1 MHASSELTLTSTYH
15 PGSQAV
21 GLLRGHVVAAL
32 AQLASGRPSAAK
44 IHAARK
50 ELKRARATLRLMR
63 EAIAPNQYN
72 DEDAELRRAAQM
84 LNDVR
89 DAEVL
94 LHAFARLRSSL
105 KKARPHANLQPL
117 HKLLREERQRATAA
131 NLKQQLPDAR
141 AVLMQARRRTRE
153 WSVANDI
160 DLLTTGMQ
168 RTYRKG
174 RLCYRAACQS
184 PSDDRLHAWRRQVKY
199 CAYQLEALGS
209 IGSAKAA
216 KRLHSCVRL
225 ADLLGKDHDLAML
238 HERVATADLDAS
250 SALGCANAIRRRRAG
265 LQRKAFEL
273 GARLYRAK
281 PRKFRPLRRRSSS
294 ANSSRSPSR
303 APSHAT
309 WVTGRIASSRRSPPS
324 TGTSRAARCP

>member
-1 MHASSELTLTSTYH
+1 MVAEGDYAMHAPSELTLTSTYH
-15 PGSQAV
+15 PGSQGV
-21 GLLRGHVVAAL
+21 GLLRGHVAAAL
-32 AQLASGRPSAAK
+32 THLAGSGPSAAK

-50 ELKRARATLRLMR
+50 ELQRARATLRLMR

-72 DEDAELRRAAQM
+72 DEDAQLRRAAQM

-94 LHAFARLRSSL
+94 LRAFARLRSSL
-105 KKARPHANLQPL
+105 KEARPHATLEPL
-117 HKLLREERQRATAA
+117 HKLLREERRRATAA
-131 NLKQQLPDAR
+131 NLQRQLPNAR
-141 AVLMQARRRTRE
+141 AVLMQAGRRTRE
-153 WSVANDI
+153 WSVANDM
-160 DLLTTGMQ
+160 DLLTRGMQ

-199 CAYQLEALGS
+199 CTYQLEALGS

-216 KRLHSCVRL
+216 KRLRSCMKL

-238 HERVATADLDAS
+238 HERVAAADLDAS
-250 SALGCANAIRRRRAG
+250 STLCCADAIKRQRAR
-265 LQRKAFEL
+265 LQRKALKL

-281 PRKFRPLRRRSSS
+281 PRKFRPLRRRSSAANAYIYMYAGGTAS
-294 ANSSRSPSR
+294 ASSSSR
-303 APSHAT
+303 
-309 WVTGRIASSRRSPPS
+309 
-324 TGTSRAARCP
+324 